1 MAFTKGDILLPSN
14 KVAKKDWLNGLFH
27 PAVVWDDNYD
37 GNTDFRGI
45 MLTHSPP
52 NGNFVN
58 ILMANYHFEPG
69 HTVTFSKTHFVN
81 QVFMKFYAWGPFE
94 IVGKLTPDGIAFI
107 EGSLEKNSPPIEFLV
122 YRNATVAK

>member
-27 PAVVWDDNYD
+27 PAVVWDDAYD

-52 NGNFVN
+52 KGNFKN
-58 ILMANYHFEPG
+58 ILMAKNHFEPG
-69 HTVTFSKTHFVN
+69 YEVTFSKTHFVN
-81 QVFMKFYAWGPFE
+81 QEFMKFYDWGPFE
-94 IVGKLTPDGIAFI
+94 KVGMLTADGIAFI
-107 EGSLEKNSPPIEFLV
+107 DVQLEHGSPPIEFLV
-122 YRNATVAK
+122 YRRLMSGK